1 MKISRIFKRC
11 CLIMLATLLVGS
23 LAHAQEES
31 KPRLVI
37 LPFSLNA
44 PDDSDYLKEGVRTML
59 ASRIAARAGVV
70 VVGGVE
76 AADLVGDRDER
87 DPEALAGKLAAD
99 LVLTGSITVLGPSVS
114 IDARLYMVEKDI
126 SESFFAAAENQA
138 RLIGAVDLMATEVS
152 SVISGEDHRP
162 SREEEAPA
170 ELPPASSESPAP
182 APEDQSLHPDRI
194 FKKPVVVPPPAEAL
208 AEVPAAAPSVP
219 TTPIPEPESGQAS
232 SPDPALSATRSQFLD
247 LEIQVIDAGD
257 LFGEG
262 GKQIVVAEKQKITA
276 FRRDNGQLRKVA
288 EIPEAPRHVR
298 IVALNLADLNNNGR
312 AEVYVSAVSGNTPYS
327 YAAEWDGR
335 QFTKLFDRQPDY
347 LRPLY
352 VPGRGWG
359 LYGQQAGFEGP
370 VRPGIYKADS
380 ATGSLDL
387 DDRFAIPDSVNLYEF
402 VPGDFTGDGR
412 MEIAVQTQDGKLLM
426 YNGEGEVLWRGSND
440 YGYTRRFL
448 GEPYSGSGNNENIQV
463 PTRLVV
469 EDLTGNGRQELVAME
484 NPSGMAAL
492 LKTIGSFVGGSVKVL
507 SWNGVTFTE
516 LWSSGEIGGYVA
528 SFQVEDARLH
538 LGLVTEKSGG
548 LFAGLQS
555 YVASYGLAGL

>member
-23 LAHAQEES
+23 LAHAQEET
-31 KPRLVI
+31 KPRLAV
-37 LPFSLNA
+37 LPFTLNA

-70 VVGGVE
+70 VIGGGE

-87 DPEALAGKLAAD
+87 DPEALAEKLAAD

-114 IDARLYMVEKDI
+114 IDARLYMVEKNI

-138 RLIGAVDLMATEVS
+138 RLIGAVDLIATEVS
-152 SVISGEDHRP
+152 SVMLGEERRP
-162 SREEEAPA
+162 FKEEEAPA
-170 ELPPASSESPAP
+170 EVPPASTESAP

-194 FKKPVVVPPPAEAL
+194 FQEPVVVPPPPEAP
-208 AEVPAAAPSVP
+208 AEVPAVAPPMP
-219 TTPIPEPESGQAS
+219 TAPVSGPENGQVL
-232 SPDPALSATRSQFLD
+232 SPDPDLSATRSQFLD

-262 GKQIVVAEKQKITA
+262 GEQIVVAEKQKITV

-288 EIPEAPRHVR
+288 EIPKAPRHVR
-298 IVALNLADLNNNGR
+298 IIALNLADLNNNGR
-312 AEVYVSAVSGNTPYS
+312 AEIYVSAVSGNTPYS

-335 QFTKLFDRQPDY
+335 QFTKLFDRQPHY
-347 LRPLY
+347 LRPIF

-359 LYGQQAGFEGP
+359 LYGQQADFEGP
-370 VRPGIYKADS
+370 VRPGIYKADP

-387 DDRFAIPDSVNLYEF
+387 DDRFAIPDSANLYEF

-412 MEIAVQTQDGKLLM
+412 LEIAVQTRDGKLLV
-426 YNGEGEVLWRGSND
+426 YNGEGEVLWRGSNE

-448 GEPYSGSGNNENIQV
+448 GEPYSGSGNHENMQV
-463 PTRLVV
+463 PTRLVA
-469 EDLTGNGRQELVAME
+469 EDLNGNGRQELVAME
-484 NPSGMAAL
+484 NPSGVAAL
-492 LKTIGSFVGGSVKVL
+492 LKTVGSFVGGSVKVL
-507 SWNGVTFTE
+507 TWNGVTFTE

-528 SFQVEDARLH
+528 SFQVEGARLH

-555 YVASYGLAGL
+555 YVASYGLAGF